1 MQYQKKCMKEKQEEK
16 EQEAVPRVRSLFGIY
31 MCCEK
36 RYYENTSGLD
46 ASALCKAYGKCE
58 LPFVEMGQY
67 GRAIG
72 IEEYAEIEQSDEFDF
87 SVFFD
92 ADNDEISIWNGEESE
107 SQRLQEMLEKQKEQE
122 AVKN

>member
-1 MQYQKKCMKEKQEEK
+1 MQYQKKCMTEKQEEK
-16 EQEAVPRVRSLFGIY
+16 EQEAVQRVRSLFGIQ
-31 MCCEK
+31 MCCET
-36 RYYENTSGLD
+36 RYYENISGMD

-67 GRAIG
+67 GKAIG

-92 ADNDEISIWNGEESE
+92 ADNDEVSIWNGEKLKCK
-107 SQRLQEMLEKQKEQE
+107 RLKEMLEKQKDQK
-122 AVKN
+122 A